1 MIGRD
6 ALTTWHAT
14 RRRGRAVACGAVAAL
29 LAGAMVAAQAPSF
42 AGTWK
47 LDAENSKV
55 TAAAGLAGL
64 VPNGAPVVLHITQ
77 PANGTLVVESQI
89 NEGHSRMYRPN
100 AKTSTPVGQGGS
112 ITMTS
117 TFKGRT
123 IISEGSVQTAAGATT
138 AVKETYT
145 LSADG
150 QSLSVDVAVTG
161 GAETLTQPDDLRQ
174 DHRCRPM

>member
-1 MIGRD
+1 
-6 ALTTWHAT
+6 
-14 RRRGRAVACGAVAAL
+14 VACGAVAAL